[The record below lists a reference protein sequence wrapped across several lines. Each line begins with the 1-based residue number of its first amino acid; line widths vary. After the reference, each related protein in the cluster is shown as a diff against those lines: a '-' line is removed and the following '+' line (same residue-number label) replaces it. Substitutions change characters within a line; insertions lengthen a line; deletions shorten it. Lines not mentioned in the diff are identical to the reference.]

1 MADTHNNQNEDD
13 IKIRLAE
20 IEKAL
25 TPKTTPETMT
35 GLGAMVVDDEPDIR
49 HVLARFLEDKG
60 FTVSEASDGR
70 ECLEYLRAKPEGFHL
85 IFMDLNMPN
94 IDGEQALHIIKDE
107 FPQPSVFMM
116 SGFGG
121 SNSADKMLAL
131 GAERYISKPF
141 DLDELDDFIDSEMKR
156 FDGS

>member
-1 MADTHNNQNEDD
+1 
-13 IKIRLAE
+13 
-20 IEKAL
+20 
-25 TPKTTPETMT
+25 
-35 GLGAMVVDDEPDIR
+35 
-49 HVLARFLEDKG
+49 
-60 FTVSEASDGR
+60 
-70 ECLEYLRAKPEGFHL
+70 
-85 IFMDLNMPN
+85 MDLNMPN

-141 DLDELDDFIDSEMKR
+141 
-156 FDGS
+156 